1 MIVSSQPP
9 SEPQTWHYGL
19 VAKWWAEFNHDGPE
33 VDFLRPYVE
42 AGQPALDVACGTGR
56 VLIPLLHSGLDVDGS
71 ELSPDMLALCRERA
85 EREGLAPNLYAQA
98 THKLDLPR
106 TYRTI
111 SMCGSF
117 GLGGNADHDR
127 EALRRL
133 YDNLEPGGL
142 LVLDH
147 EMSYSEPLGWSY
159 WTKEGRQTLPEE
171 FEERDWRQASDG
183 TEYRLRPRVI
193 DVDPL
198 AQRFTMEI
206 QASMRRGDEPV
217 EEETLVLAMTLYT
230 ANHIELMLR
239 VAGFEDIELRDD
251 WTDAEPTRDTANMV
265 FLARKPSD
273 KHRSRSDRTDHHSVV
288 LASRS

>member
-1 MIVSSQPP
+1 MPP

-19 VAKWWAEFNHDGPE
+19 VARWWAEFNLDGSE
-33 VDFLRPYVE
+33 IEFLRPYVE

-56 VLIPLLHSGLDVDGS
+56 VLIPLLKAGLDVDGS
-71 ELSPDMLALCRERA
+71 DLSPDMLALCGKRA

-98 THKLDLPR
+98 THELDLPR

-111 SMCGSF
+111 YMCGSF

-133 YDNLEPGGL
+133 HDHLEPGGL

-159 WTKEGRQTLPEE
+159 WTKEGRQALPED
-171 FEERDWRQASDG
+171 FHERGRRKGSDG
-183 TEYRLRPRVI
+183 GEYRLHSRVV

-198 AQRFTMEI
+198 AQRFTMEM
-206 QASMRRGDEPV
+206 QASVRRGGELIGDE
-217 EEETLVLAMTLYT
+217 THVLAMTLYT
-230 ANHIELMLR
+230 ANHIQLMLS

-251 WTDAEPTRDTANMV
+251 WTDAEPTRDTANVV
-265 FLARKPSD
+265 FLARKPV
-273 KHRSRSDRTDHHSVV
+273 R
-288 LASRS
+288 